1 MTAPP
6 DFSGYRAPLSEH
18 PYRAHPF
25 EPPKQQGPCLSCH
38 REGHLAQ
45 NCPTWKGRCYRCHE
59 AGHTSESCSLPDK
72 RGRATRIIATD
83 NRELARALATITREL
98 QEIKAKLRPNWAW
111 RTLRPF
117 RERTAARE
125 PRKPPEGPKPPD
137 PPQPKPPEQQRND
150 LQGCD
155 PPPHMH
161 IGENDITIS
170 SAPFVP
176 AWCIPNP
183 DARQLMRE
191 RNKQLMRLRR
201 DADAD
206 DPSPTLVQQQCDKA
220 AKENAALNPAAA
232 EWEPNRHREPWPLVA
247 CAVTSDDNW
256 HQVDADNPAKP
267 GTKIHY
273 LPQLMNPNP
282 QCKKCGEH
290 GHRSFEC
297 PKDAHIQGEKD
308 NRKAT
313 PPKKLAPW
321 ELALENLRKIPPKSG
336 NDHKASHQLPTTTPN
351 KPQFSCTPP
360 RKLAPWELALV
371 NLRKTPPKSG
381 NDCKASHQL
390 PTKTPNKP
398 PPKQHQQPTPTK
410 RH

>member
-1 MTAPP
+1 
-6 DFSGYRAPLSEH
+6 
-18 PYRAHPF
+18 
-25 EPPKQQGPCLSCH
+25 
-38 REGHLAQ
+38 
-45 NCPTWKGRCYRCHE
+45 
-59 AGHTSESCSLPDK
+59 
-72 RGRATRIIATD
+72 
-83 NRELARALATITREL
+83 
-98 QEIKAKLRPNWAW
+98 
-111 RTLRPF
+111 
-117 RERTAARE
+117 
-125 PRKPPEGPKPPD
+125 
-137 PPQPKPPEQQRND
+137 
-150 LQGCD
+150 
-155 PPPHMH
+155 
-161 IGENDITIS
+161 
-170 SAPFVP
+170 
-176 AWCIPNP
+176 
-183 DARQLMRE
+183 MRE

-256 HQVDADNPAKP
+256 HQVDADTAEP

-351 KPQFSCTPP
+351 KP
-360 RKLAPWELALV
+360 
-371 NLRKTPPKSG
+371 
-381 NDCKASHQL
+381 
-390 PTKTPNKP
+390 

-410 RH
+410 LHQQHM